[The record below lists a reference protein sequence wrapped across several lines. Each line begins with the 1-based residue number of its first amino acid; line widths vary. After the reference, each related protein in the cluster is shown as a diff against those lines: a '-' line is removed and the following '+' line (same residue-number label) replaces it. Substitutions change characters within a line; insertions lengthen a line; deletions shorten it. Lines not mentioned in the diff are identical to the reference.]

1 MSQRTNHTLN
11 FRQSSDIIDLNCLY
25 VELTRKGTNISKFNS
40 YFDHKNGKGTNCSV
54 LKISKYAKIEII
66 PA

>member
-40 YFDHKNGKGTNCSV
+40 YFDQ
-54 LKISKYAKIEII
+54 
-66 PA
+66 